1 MPPKR
6 KKTPASNK
14 VQKSKRK
21 QPSDDEDSDDQDED
35 QDEVQ
40 EEDEFESVTRST
52 PRAGV
57 PRAGKGKSKTKA
69 SRSKKTKA
77 SPGKSKVED
86 LDQINW
92 LKIGEQANEIVNIPK
107 ACLWPGFVDRNVGN
121 PGKTKLVP
129 MTDEQMGLE
138 AINNFFILNMT
149 GQIGKKSASYVAQ
162 IEEWKRV
169 NKQGGGVEVKSASRG
184 WIALK
189 GYYKFVGFA
198 YSRVKY
204 IIEISMDH
212 DLTDVNLAH
221 WEKLLTPEGRR
232 LICDLFPG
240 IKNVWEAALAKSG
253 GSMTTP
259 TLPQFQEAAEEGYQG
274 YINHHT
280 FAFFLV
286 PPRGNPSFEKV
297 NLRTEPEIWA
307 KVALLTLLCTRGEN
321 NDEDIGN
328 LMRDLEKGDS
338 VYGRNSITS
347 LSSYFFICPHMSS
360 YFFICLHMSSYFF
373 ICLHIM
379 SSYVFIFLHM
389 SSYHVFIC
397 LHISSYFFIFLHMSS
412 GDEISANAEAFGRV
426 LFHYGLK
433 SLTCREDLQN
443 MPYKSWSCH
452 RKINRTRLHVTKER
466 ATISAEDQTK
476 CDEALVELIK
486 TILPHSVLA
495 VEGEDCE
502 ETEAPSVAADDDDN
516 MFA

>member
-6 KKTPASNK
+6 KSAKGKGKGA
-14 VQKSKRK
+14 SKRR
-21 QPSDDEDSDDQDED
+21 QIVDDDAEDSDDKDED

-40 EEDEFESVTRST
+40 EEDDFDSQESASRSK
-52 PRAGV
+52 

-77 SPGKSKVED
+77 SPGKSEVED

-92 LKIGEQANEIVNIPK
+92 LKIGEQANQIVNIPK

-129 MTDEQMGLE
+129 MNDEQMGLE
-138 AINNFFILNMT
+138 AINNFLILNMT

-162 IEEWKRV
+162 IEVWKRV

-259 TLPQFQEAAEEGYQG
+259 TLEQFLGVAEEGYQG

-307 KVALLTLLCTRGEN
+307 KVALLTLLCTRGEK
-321 NDEDIGN
+321 NDEDIGD

-379 SSYVFIFLHM
+379 SSYVFIFLH
-389 SSYHVFIC
+389 
-397 LHISSYFFIFLHMSS
+397 ISSYFFICLQATKYLRTQRRS
-412 GDEISANAEAFGRV
+412 GGYYSTMV
-426 LFHYGLK
+426 L
-433 SLTCREDLQN
+433 
-443 MPYKSWSCH
+443 
-452 RKINRTRLHVTKER
+452 R
-466 ATISAEDQTK
+466 A
-476 CDEALVELIK
+476 
-486 TILPHSVLA
+486 
-495 VEGEDCE
+495 
-502 ETEAPSVAADDDDN
+502 
-516 MFA
+516 